1 MQKRTRIKLLII
13 SAMFFA
19 ATAINTR
26 AQTQDDGSAKSSP
39 TTQAAVDDVCNRR
52 LAKTLD
58 ALAAAEL
65 TVKNLQAAIEAQSK
79 LLGVSDE
86 LISKKDKIIKSQSD
100 LIKNYD
106 KDKGVSI
113 SFFFGLLKIRKR

>member
-1 MQKRTRIKLLII
+1 MHKQTLIKLLII
-13 SAMFFA
+13 SVMFCA

-26 AQTQDDGSAKSSP
+26 AQTPENGSAKSFP
-39 TTQAAVDDVCNRR
+39 TTQAADDICNRR

-58 ALAAAEL
+58 ALEAAEL
-65 TVKNLQAAIEAQSK
+65 TVKTLQAATQAQNK
-79 LLGVSDE
+79 LLSINDDI
-86 LISKKDKIIKSQSD
+86 ISKKDEIIKSQNE

-106 KDKGVSI
+106 KEKGITV